1 MKRIAY
7 PISSLYSIRR
17 LPVPASE
24 TMGEVPFRNDGSF
37 LELFKQMQAEQD
49 RVSLEPTNIPVPN
62 ETDVDDDDS
71 HKAYAVHFLKYFVH
85 SQMEKVDFAEA
96 VPPNDPR
103 VLVAIES
110 LVLRLR
116 GLSKGLCDAE
126 IKKFEDS
133 VQYWFLTLPDTNEY
147 KYFRRRLKETRC
159 PKPAH
164 VTQTALSDI
173 PLPSSTKPSKSEDSE
188 AAGERKRKSRWAG
201 AEQSEV
207 KSEETACEHSI
218 DHSAEIE
225 KAIATARAAA
235 AATGLY
241 APAQTTV
248 AKQFT
253 GGVALSEEQTEQIRY
268 QKELQAMHEFIMA
281 QQRLKLKEQELM
293 SRIAGPAYSKRPKVT
308 KDGLVIKYEY
318 DSDEDCEG
326 GTWEHKLRQAEMMA
340 TRDWA
345 EKLTEMG
352 HGKHHIGDFLPPDE
366 LERFME
372 TFRALKEGRNP
383 DYSEYK
389 QFKLTCENV
398 GFQMLEKMGW
408 KEGEGLGAEGQGII
422 NPVDKGNVHVD
433 GIGLGIERPSKLVKE
448 DDEYDAYRKRMML
461 AYRFRPNPL
470 VYCGMSSANQM
481 IHVCQRCCNPLKLHE
496 DFEKLQQD
504 KVLALVDAQ
513 RFDRDDSRPPII
525 VPVKNAGIDYPKYF
539 VPPKSLAT
547 NTDAEALDLLQRYST
562 PTTSLDHRQKVSSS
576 LFDILSGRTDVDHP
590 LCQECADVLL
600 SAKEK
605 CLEYQEEE
613 LNCLRSYMS
622 YLDAKA
628 ARAEAKLKYR
638 QDVSVDLRPS
648 VTQLSVDQPIGVSED
663 CNMPQLTSAEE
674 EPSLNYSA
682 NWLSCLSLTDQPGTV
697 MAFPS
702 NDSWSDDNDTD
713 EEVGYM
719 VKEDEAIVGKMV
731 VPGAK
736 LTESTGSED
745 QYASLT
751 SQQLPKPTDE
761 KCTKKRRARLC
772 EFQETVAQLQTKLAD
787 VLAEGIK
794 LDQQLAADTA
804 ELERRTEE
812 LDRAQTQYNEQKQ
825 TLLEAEEEL
834 FSLQARVKHAEQHL
848 QRLLRTNVLNTAFP
862 IWYDGHFCVI
872 NGLHLGRLSNRPVS
886 WEEINA
892 AWGQCAMLLQ
902 CIIRRINYTSQ
913 DYHVVPLGS
922 QSKVIDLSNHK
933 EYPLYYATSGMQLF
947 GVSKFDSA
955 MCIFLKCLNQVQLVV
970 EELTQT
976 KLPYW
981 IKDGGKI
988 HDPREGRTY
997 SIKWSGNSEENWTK
1011 ALKMMLLN
1019 MKWII
1024 ARLAAIDGRAKLN
1037 VRPENPSTVPTGQLS

>member
-1 MKRIAY
+1 
-7 PISSLYSIRR
+7 
-17 LPVPASE
+17 
-24 TMGEVPFRNDGSF
+24 MGEVPFKNDGSF
-37 LELFKQMQAEQD
+37 LELFKQMQAEQE
-49 RVSLEPTNIPVPN
+49 RVSLEPVNIVN
-62 ETDVDDDDS
+62 ETDVDDVDS
-71 HKAYAVHFLKYFVH
+71 HKA
-85 SQMEKVDFAEA
+85 
-96 VPPNDPR
+96 
-103 VLVAIES
+103 
-110 LVLRLR
+110 
-116 GLSKGLCDAE
+116 
-126 IKKFEDS
+126 
-133 VQYWFLTLPDTNEY
+133 FLTLPDTNEY

-159 PKPAH
+159 PKSAH
-164 VTQTALSDI
+164 VTQTALCDI
-173 PLPSSTKPSKSEDSE
+173 PLPSSTKPPKPEESKS
-188 AAGERKRKSRWAG
+188 ARERKRKSRWTE

-207 KSEETACEHSI
+207 KSEEASCEHSI

-235 AATGLY
+235 AATGLC
-241 APAQTTV
+241 APAQAIV

-253 GGVALSEEQTEQIRY
+253 GGVILSEEQTEQIRY

-293 SRIAGPAYSKRPKVT
+293 SRIAGPVYSKRPKMT
-308 KDGLVIKYEY
+308 KDGLIIKYEY

-408 KEGEGLGAEGQGII
+408 KEGEGLGAEGQGIVT
-422 NPVDKGNVHVD
+422 PVDKGNVHID

-470 VYCGMSSANQM
+470 VSDRA
-481 IHVCQRCCNPLKLHE
+481 LKH
-496 DFEKLQQD
+496 
-504 KVLALVDAQ
+504 AQ

-539 VPPKSLAT
+539 VPPNSFTRFTLATLPVAFSPLAT
-547 NTDAEALDLLQRYST
+547 NTDVEALDLLQRYST

-613 LNCLRSYMS
+613 LNCLRSYMT

-628 ARAEAKLKYR
+628 ARAEAKLKDR
-638 QDVSVDLRPS
+638 QVASVDSRPS
-648 VTQLSVDQPIGVSED
+648 VTQLPVDQPIDISED
-663 CNMPQLTSAEE
+663 CNLPQLTSAREE
-674 EPSLNYSA
+674 SSLTYSA

-697 MAFPS
+697 MALPL
-702 NDSWSDDNDTD
+702 NDSWSDDDDTD
-713 EEVGYM
+713 EDVDHM
-719 VKEDEAIVGKMV
+719 VKEDEAVASKLTLS
-731 VPGAK
+731 GAE
-736 LTESTGSED
+736 LTESLGSED

-751 SQQLPKPTDE
+751 SQQLPKQGDE

-772 EFQETVAQLQTKLAD
+772 EFQETVAQLRTKLAD

-825 TLLEAEEEL
+825 SLLEAEEEL

-862 IWYDGHFCVI
+862 ICY
-872 NGLHLGRLSNRPVS
+872 R
-886 WEEINA
+886 
-892 AWGQCAMLLQ
+892 
-902 CIIRRINYTSQ
+902 
-913 DYHVVPLGS
+913 VVPLGS

-947 GVSKFDSA
+947 GVSKFDNA

-1024 ARLAAIDGRAKLN
+1024 ARLAAIDGRTKQ
-1037 VRPENPSTVPTGQLS
+1037 RST